1 MIILGID
8 PGSRLMGYGIIE
20 KEGTK
25 LTYLHSGTID
35 VNDRAMSQKLEEI
48 YSTISKVIE
57 EYKPDLLS
65 IENIFY
71 AKNVQSTIKLAH
83 ARAIPIL
90 LAQINKIPVYQ
101 FTPLEVK
108 QSVVGYGRAEK
119 HQIQEMVKILL
130 KLEKKVQ
137 ADASDALAL
146 AITCSTTASFDKEK
160 HRT

>member
-8 PGSRLMGYGIIE
+8 PGSRLMGYGLIQ
-20 KEGTK
+20 KDGSK
-25 LTYLHSGTID
+25 LIYLHSGTID
-35 VNDRAMSQKLEEI
+35 INDMLMSKKLEEI
-48 YSTISKVIE
+48 YIIISNIID

-65 IENIFY
+65 IESVFY

-90 LAQINKIPVYQ
+90 IAQINKIPVYQ

-119 HQIQEMVKILL
+119 QQVQEMVKILL
-130 KLEKKVQ
+130 KLDKKAP

-146 AITCSTTASFDKEK
+146 AITCSTTVQFDKEN